1 VSIQQI
7 FVAKC
12 DLNFANTDEPQSH
25 SKFRTANGKSLEK
38 CNKEVGLRM
47 PNIQKEY
54 SAHKNDDKHRKNEE
68 NLPFDATGA
77 AFLFVTLV
85 LLS

>member
-1 VSIQQI
+1 M
-7 FVAKC
+7 
-12 DLNFANTDEPQSH
+12 
-25 SKFRTANGKSLEK
+25 ANGKSLEK
-38 CNKEVGLRM
+38 CNKEVSLRM

-54 SAHKNDDKHRKNEE
+54 SAQKNDDKHRKNEE